1 MGGWRGR
8 QFAIGNGGIKLTATI
23 DRDRLTAPEATS
35 IKKSF
40 TLLMAGI
47 LALAVGI
54 GSMAGGVFGAW
65 YTWDQAV
72 AQDIVTP
79 DDAAIPETSVR
90 GPFTMW
96 AEADIITEHQLANT
110 DGLYYAQMDR
120 FVPQVDDS
128 GNVVLDENGEPV
140 MVPNE
145 ARASWFSATTLTTAL
160 SLGIISY
167 ALAAFAFFAGLT
179 LAVTGYVFLYIRKR
193 AVFL

>member
-1 MGGWRGR
+1 M
-8 QFAIGNGGIKLTATI
+8 TATTH
-23 DRDRLTAPEATS
+23 RES
-35 IKKSF
+35 IQMADVPSAKKSF
-40 TLLMAGI
+40 TLLLAGI

-54 GSMAGGVFGAW
+54 GAMAGGVFGAW

-79 DDAAIPETSVR
+79 DDAAIPEAQVR

-96 AEADIITEHQLANT
+96 AEADIITQHQLDGT

-120 FVPQVDDS
+120 FVPQVDDN
-128 GNVVLDENGEPV
+128 GEVVLDEAGEPV
-140 MVPNE
+140 MVPNA
-145 ARASWFSATTLTTAL
+145 ARASWFNATTLTTAL

-167 ALAAFAFFAGLT
+167 ALAGFAFFAGLT
-179 LAVTGYVFLYIRKR
+179 LAVTGYVFLYIRQR